1 MDKKVGV
8 IIVTYNRLNCLK
20 KLLQGLAEQT
30 YPLEKILVFDN
41 NSSDETIDYLQ
52 SQGFNDYNL
61 QKDVAQKLYFANDT
75 NLGGAGGF
83 SKAVELAQKLDIDN
97 LWIMDD
103 DVLPEPEC
111 LAKLLAKM
119 EEKDVQIVLP
129 SREDEN
135 YTDRVCLDIDLQTA
149 NKFWTT
155 LRKTFAPHPL
165 TEAEYSVKDMTFEG
179 PLMTL
184 EVSKKAGLPDQDYF
198 IFFDD
203 TDYAQRLLE
212 HSEILYVTDAK
223 LKRQLATVGV
233 KKDGPDQSYTWRN
246 YYMLRNNILFDK
258 RYGKNWRTRN
268 LSPMI
273 LMAHML
279 VLSKRNKHLR
289 HNFPI
294 IMKAWYD
301 GIRGKRG
308 KTVDPNY

>member
-8 IIVTYNRLNCLK
+8 IIVTYNRLECLK
-20 KLLQGLAEQT
+20 KLLDGLTKQT
-30 YPLEKILVFDN
+30 YPLAKILVFDN
-41 NSSDETIDYLQ
+41 NSSDGTIEYLQ
-52 SQGFNDYNL
+52 AQGFQDYNL
-61 QKDVAQKLYFANDT
+61 QKDSAPKLYFANDT

-83 SKAVELAQKLDIDN
+83 SKAVALAQNLAIDH

-103 DVLPEPEC
+103 DVLPESTC

-119 EEKDVQIVLP
+119 EEKNVQIVLP

-135 YTDRVCLDIDLQTA
+135 YTDRVCLDIDLVAA

-165 TEAEYSVKDMTFEG
+165 TEADYSVKDMTFEG

-184 EVSKKAGLPDQDYF
+184 AVSKKVGLPDQGYF

-203 TDYAQRLLE
+203 TDYAQRLLKY
-212 HSEILYVTDAK
+212 SEIIYVTDAK
-223 LKRQLATVGV
+223 LKRQLATASA
-233 KKDGPDQSYTWRN
+233 KRDGADQVYTWRN
-246 YYMLRNNILFDK
+246 YYMLRNNILFDR

-268 LSPMI
+268 LSPVI
-273 LMAHML
+273 LVAHML
-279 VLSKRNKHLR
+279 VLSKRNKHLK

-301 GIRGKRG
+301 GVRGKRG
-308 KTVDPNY
+308 KRVEPNY